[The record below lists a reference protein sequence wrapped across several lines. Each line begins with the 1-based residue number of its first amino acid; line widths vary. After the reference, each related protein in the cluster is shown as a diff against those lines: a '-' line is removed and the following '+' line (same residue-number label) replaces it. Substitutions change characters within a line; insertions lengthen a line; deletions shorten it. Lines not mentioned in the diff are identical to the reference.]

1 MKFKVGD
8 KVKVRKDL
16 ENGYYSV
23 GKLEDYQND
32 KVFTIKQGIEN
43 NKKEI
48 VYKLLEDKINYNFIE
63 EMLISAEE
71 EITLKGTFVKE
82 EDNKKVYKLNLD
94 KLEWENF
101 YNIDDDLYLCIK
113 KEEILDE
120 KEKEYLRAVIR
131 PFRDRVKYITK
142 IKGCMKNEYIAI
154 YIKSINESES
164 GERVPLP
171 YFKKNTMYKGME
183 QSKKYTL
190 EELGL

>member
-16 ENGYYSV
+16 ENGYYCIED
-23 GKLEDYQND
+23 LEDYQND
-32 KVFTIKQGIEN
+32 KVFTIKSEG
-43 NKKEI
+43 KLKLSGY
-48 VYKLLEDKINYNFIE
+48 VYELLEDETNYDFKE
-63 EMLISAEE
+63 DMLIPAEE

-82 EDNKKVYKLNLD
+82 EDNKKVYKINFD
-94 KLEWENF
+94 KLDWENF
-101 YNIDDDLYLCIK
+101 YNIDGDLYLCIK
-113 KEEILDE
+113 QEILDE
-120 KEKEYLRAVIR
+120 KEKEYLRAVIK
-131 PFRDRVKYITK
+131 PFRDRVKSITK

-154 YIKSINESES
+154 YMKSINES

-183 QSKKYTL
+183 ERKEYTL